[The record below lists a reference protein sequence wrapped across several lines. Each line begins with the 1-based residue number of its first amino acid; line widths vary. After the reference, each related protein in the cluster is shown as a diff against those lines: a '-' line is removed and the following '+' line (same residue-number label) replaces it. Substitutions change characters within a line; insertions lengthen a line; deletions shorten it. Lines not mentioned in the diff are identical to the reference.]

1 MVKAVA
7 KRANVYDYG
16 KVTPHTFRR
25 TFATNL
31 YNQGEEVIQIRDL
44 MGHESIHSTQRYII
58 TKKEDLVNIKNPL
71 EDFYG
76 GSKSK

>member
-7 KRANVYDYG
+7 KRANVNDYQ

-31 YNQGEEVIQIRDL
+31 YNQ
-44 MGHESIHSTQRYII
+44 
-58 TKKEDLVNIKNPL
+58 TKDIVKV
-71 EDFYG
+71 
-76 GSKSK
+76 